1 MPTTDYKRDE
11 RLQVIHQCL
20 KNASGKWSVK
30 KLLEKVNNHLED
42 NDAKIV
48 SARTIA
54 EDLKYLEL
62 KKNAPIV
69 TIKRGRDVYYTY
81 EEDFELNNPIITQDE
96 SFSLVIAN
104 QILKQLKGFSL
115 TKDLQRITEKLQH
128 QINEADEE
136 QIIFFEEQ
144 PNLKNIH
151 YLQDLF
157 ECIKAKTVIKL
168 QYQNYYAD
176 NPIEKIIHPYLLKQY
191 NQRWFLFGLDKDNRR
206 IDNSPLDRIVSF
218 KPTSQLYIEKEKKQ
232 LNTWFEN
239 IIGVTK
245 QADSKA
251 EIIRINV
258 NKNRVGYIA
267 TKPIHHTQKKIK
279 QNKNGDTVFE
289 LKIIINKEFVSTL
302 LSFGKDII
310 VLKPMTLKKLLEQMK

>member
-11 RLQVIHQCL
+11 RIQVIHQCL
-20 KNASGKWSVK
+20 KNINGNWSIK
-30 KLLEKVNNHLED
+30 KILEKVNNNLED
-42 NDAKIV
+42 NNGKQV

-54 EDLKYLEL
+54 DDLKYLEL
-62 KKNAPIV
+62 KKFAPIV

-81 EEDFELNNPIITQDE
+81 EEDFELNKPIITQDE

-104 QILKQLKGFSL
+104 QILQQLKGFSL

-128 QINEADEE
+128 QINESDEE

-151 YLQDLF
+151 YIQDLF

-191 NQRWFLFGLDKDNRR
+191 NQRWFLFGLDEENRR

-218 KPTSQLYIEKEKKQ
+218 KQTLNIYDDILLIETI
-232 LNTWFEN
+232 NYFN
-239 IIGVTK
+239 DIIGVTK
-245 QADSKA
+245 PIDSTPK
-251 EIIRINV
+251 IVLVKV

-267 TKPIHHTQKKIK
+267 TKPMHHSQKLVE
-279 QNKNGDTVFE
+279 QRKNGDTVFE
-289 LKIIINKEFVSTL
+289 LKIIINKELVSTL
-302 LSFGKDII
+302 LSFGKDVMI
-310 VLKPMTLKKLLEQMK
+310 LKPLTLKKMIEEMK